1 MADKKISELTALTGA
16 NVATDDQL
24 VIVDTSAALTKNIT
38 IDEFKNA
45 LDTATGFVRITG
57 DTMTGAL
64 DVQSTITSDGLTV
77 DGGTIKLDGNYPVGT
92 NNVALGDL
100 ALGSGSLSGA
110 DNTAIGRASLSFS
123 FSSCSHCYSNN
134 K

>member
-24 VIVDTSAALTKNIT
+24 VIVDTSAALTKSIT

-57 DTMTGAL
+57 DTMTGNLSMSGAN
-64 DVQSTITSDGLTV
+64 IT
-77 DGGTIKLDGNYPVGT
+77 
-92 NNVALGDL
+92 LGDSSGVSDDRIV
-100 ALGSGSLSGA
+100 LGDDSDLL
-110 DNTAIGRASLSFS
+110 IY
-123 FSSCSHCYSNN
+123 HNN
-134 K
+134 PN